1 MKPWFLVTFSNIIS
15 HIFPEHL
22 IEIHQV
28 IHKIWRYS
36 FSILIIFIDIS
47 DFLTGPSYKEANDVS
62 ILLFLPALIRLFNN
76 SIKLA

>member
-1 MKPWFLVTFSNIIS
+1 MKRWFFVTFSVIIS

-36 FSILIIFIDIS
+36 FSILIIFTDIS
-47 DFLTGPSYKEANDVS
+47 DFLTGPCYKEANDVS
-62 ILLFLPALIRLFNN
+62 ILLFLPALIRLFNS
-76 SIKLA
+76 SIKLR

>member
-1 MKPWFLVTFSNIIS
+1 MKPWFFVTFSIIIS

-36 FSILIIFIDIS
+36 FSILIIFIGFS
-47 DFLTGPSYKEANDVS
+47 DFLAGPCYKEANNVS
-62 ILLFLPALIRLFNN
+62 IFLLSTF
-76 SIKLA
+76 SK

>member
-1 MKPWFLVTFSNIIS
+1 MKCSFFVTFSIIIS

-36 FSILIIFIDIS
+36 FSILIIFTDIS
-47 DFLTGPSYKEANDVS
+47 DFLTGPCYKEANDVS
-62 ILLFLPALIRLFNN
+62 ILLFLPALIRLFNS
-76 SIKLA
+76 SIKLR

>member
-1 MKPWFLVTFSNIIS
+1 MKRWFFVTFSVIIS

-36 FSILIIFIDIS
+36 FSILIIFTDIS
-47 DFLTGPSYKEANDVS
+47 DFLTGPCYKEANDVS
-62 ILLFLPALIRLFNN
+62 ILLFLPALIRLLNN
-76 SIKLA
+76 SIELG